1 MGVGTFKQWDTHLAI
16 ATLLIN
22 IWRFASQAGPAQGN
36 LLHTVEEENVPV
48 AHIKNM
54 LGKTVWVIP
63 ALGKD
68 KPIRGIAFA
77 QGHGCTWWVMRKD
90 GAVHCIPQGDLMLG
104 ENSQ

>member
-63 ALGKD
+63 ASCKGKL
-68 KPIRGIAFA
+68 IHGIAFI
-77 QGHGCTWWVMRKD
+77 QGPLCMW
-90 GAVHCIPQGDLMLG
+90 
-104 ENSQ
+104 